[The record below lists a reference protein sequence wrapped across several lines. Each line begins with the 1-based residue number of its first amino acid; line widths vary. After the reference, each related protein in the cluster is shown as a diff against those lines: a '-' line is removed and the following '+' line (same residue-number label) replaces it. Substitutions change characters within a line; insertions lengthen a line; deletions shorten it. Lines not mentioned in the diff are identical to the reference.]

1 MNKTFDFEEFV
12 SNSLQAEMVQDDH
25 MKQLTDEIIDQIP
38 ASTLAV
44 KETELM
50 DLSA

>member
-25 MKQLTDEIIDQIP
+25 MKQLTKYP
-38 ASTLAV
+38 PLH
-44 KETELM
+44 L
-50 DLSA
+50 L